1 MAERVHAGAVGRIL
15 HVIDNF
21 GYGGAELLLAT
32 LNGVAGEA
40 GLDLSVACLGPR
52 TPERSVTL
60 PLLTDAGLDPRFI
73 GVPRLL
79 DPTALWKISRTIR
92 ESGCDVVHAHLGY
105 AGILVPPAARLAGVP
120 CVTTLHH
127 EPPPWQ
133 PRADRIKEW
142 LWVRSAER
150 GAALVWVSEAA
161 RTAGAEVV
169 PPRRDTWRVLHNGV
183 DLSRFSPDGP
193 RTLPADID
201 VPAGAPVVTIVAALR
216 EPKGHE
222 VALRAWPHVREK
234 VPGAVLLVV
243 GHGPHEAALRAAAGE
258 GVVFAGSRTDVP
270 EILAGSTMALLPSL
284 TEALPTTLIEAAASG
299 LAVVAT
305 TVGGTAET
313 VEHGRTGLLVPPG
326 DPDALGDAV
335 VELLLDPDRRAA
347 YGSAGRRL
355 AEDRFDL
362 RRWVRNLAQLYTD
375 ATTGQ
380 SPAARGAVAP

>member
-1 MAERVHAGAVGRIL
+1 MRIL

-21 GYGGAELLLAT
+21 GYGGAEILLAT
-32 LNGVAGEA
+32 LNGVAAPA
-40 GLDLSVACLGPR
+40 GLEMGVACLGPR

-60 PLLTDAGLDPRFI
+60 PLLTAAGLEPRFI
-73 GVPRLL
+73 GVRRLL
-79 DPTALWKISRTIR
+79 DPTALGRIRRTIR

-127 EPPPWQ
+127 EPPPTQ
-133 PRADRIKEW
+133 PLPDRIKEW
-142 LWVRSAER
+142 LWTRSAER

-161 RTAGAEVV
+161 RTAAAAAIR
-169 PPRRDTWRVLHNGV
+169 PTRDTWRVLHNGV
-183 DLSRFSPDGP
+183 DLRRFSPTGP
-193 RTLPADID
+193 RPLPADLLATGEIPD
-201 VPAGAPVVTIVAALR
+201 GAPVVTVVAALR
-216 EPKGHE
+216 APKGHE
-222 VALRAWPHVREK
+222 VALRAWPAVRAK
-234 VPGAVLLVV
+234 VPDAVLLIV
-243 GHGPHEAALRAAAGE
+243 GHGPHEPALRAAAGE

-270 EILAGSTMALLPSL
+270 AILAGSTMALLPSL

-326 DPDALGDAV
+326 DPDELAAAV
-335 VELLLDPDRRAA
+335 TELLLDPDRRTA
-347 YGSAGRRL
+347 YGAAGRRL

-362 RRWVRNLAQLYTD
+362 DGWVRNLAGLYAD
-375 ATTGQ
+375 AVAGGTRT
-380 SPAARGAVAP
+380 ARGTPGPAS